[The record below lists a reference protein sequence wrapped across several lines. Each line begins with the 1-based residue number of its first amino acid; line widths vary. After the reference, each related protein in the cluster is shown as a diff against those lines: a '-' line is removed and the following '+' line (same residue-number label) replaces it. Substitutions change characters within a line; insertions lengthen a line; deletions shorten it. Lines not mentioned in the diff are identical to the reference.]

1 MKNRFDILNEFYTV
15 KDEDA
20 RLCSSRH
27 GQLEYITTMNFI
39 HRYLEPGHK
48 VIEIGAGTGRYSVTL
63 ANEGY
68 DVTAVELVESNVE
81 QIKKKII
88 YMKNIV
94 ALQGDATDLSQFGD
108 ETFDVTLVF
117 GPMYHLFEEAD
128 QHKALDE
135 ALRVTKKGGVIL
147 VAFLSVHAMLYAN
160 FLRGNF
166 ETGLNL
172 NFDKNF
178 KVRHFKEQLFTGFE
192 VKEFEAL
199 FENKNITHLTTAGTD
214 SILELAETRSDFKM
228 TDHDFKQYCKYFM
241 AACENRSLLGSSNH
255 LLYIGKKK

>member
-1 MKNRFDILNEFYTV
+1 MRDRFDILNEFYNA

-20 RLCSSRH
+20 RLCNSRH

-39 HRYLEPGHK
+39 HQYLKPGHK
-48 VIEIGAGTGRYSVTL
+48 VIEIGAGTGRYSVAL

-88 YMKNIV
+88 YMKNIAAV
-94 ALQGDATDLSQFGD
+94 QGDATDLSQFGD

-166 ETGLNL
+166 EIGLNL
-172 NFDKNF
+172 NFDEDF
-178 KVRHFKEQLFTGFE
+178 MVRHFKEQLFTGFE
-192 VKEFEAL
+192 VREFEAL
-199 FENKNITHLTTAGTD
+199 FENKPITHLTTAGTD
-214 SILELAETRSDFKM
+214 SILELAESRTDFKM
-228 TDHDFKQYCKYFM
+228 TDHDFKHFCKYFI
-241 AACENRSLLGSSNH
+241 ASCENRELLGSSNH